1 MNIHLPAEPLNIPSL
16 IGCCKKSCNALWL
29 VIIITHITETGQPTN
44 MYIYIYMYIYTQYI
58 IKWDWWDRGIF
69 DGSAI
74 PIPKWK
80 MAIATR
86 SITIDQRDLAYQCWD
101 KHVKLAKK
109 VRMEMTQKWEW
120 KPPLLWEFDP
130 LNILEIPWHHE
141 DSPKKNR
148 VCPENS
154 FPPGWF
160 RSFYPL
166 VMTNIAMVFRWP

>member
-1 MNIHLPAEPLNIPSL
+1 M
-16 IGCCKKSCNALWL
+16 IGDYHNPYYGNRSTNQH
-29 VIIITHITETGQPTN
+29 VHIY
-44 MYIYIYMYIYTQYI
+44 MYIYMYIYTQYI

-141 DSPKKNR
+141 DSPKKK
-148 VCPENS
+148 
-154 FPPGWF
+154 
-160 RSFYPL
+160 
-166 VMTNIAMVFRWP
+166 IAFVQKIASPQAGSDHFTLWLWLT

>member
-1 MNIHLPAEPLNIPSL
+1 MGIAPSTNEQSRFEWGDEHPFASCEPLNTPSL
-16 IGCCKKSCNALWL
+16 IGYCKKSYNTLWL
-29 VIIITHITETGQPTN
+29 VIIISHIRETGQPTN
-44 MYIYIYMYIYTQYI
+44 MYIYIQYI

-141 DSPKKNR
+141 QKIASPQGALDH
-148 VCPENS
+148 
-154 FPPGWF
+154 FTLW
-160 RSFYPL
+160 L
-166 VMTNIAMVFRWP
+166 WLT